1 MIFSILSLSASAN
14 SLSRRCTAV
23 LAEALA
29 AQDHDCVH
37 HDIRDLP
44 PAWVTGDGLEAVPP
58 AYRSLYDALEAAD
71 AVYFL
76 LPVYCFN
83 VSSPAKAVFEL
94 VGAALFRKPVAFVV
108 AAGSDRGYLAVGSL
122 MLSMMFERQTFCF
135 PAHVLVTAA
144 DLQPGGVLSEKTLE
158 RLRRH
163 CNVFASYAQALR
175 PLCRA
180 RRRAKPG

>member
-1 MIFSILSLSASAN
+1 VIFSILSLSASPD
-14 SLSRRCTAV
+14 SLSRKCAAV
-23 LAEALA
+23 LDEALTP
-29 AQDHDCVH
+29 QGHDCTH

-44 PAWVTGDGLEAVPP
+44 PAWVTSDGLDQLPP
-58 AYRSLYDALEAAD
+58 AYRALYDALEAAD

-83 VSSPAKAVFEL
+83 VSSPAKAIFEL

-108 AAGSDRGYLAVGSL
+108 AAGSDRSYLAVGNL

-135 PAHVLVTAA
+135 PSHVLVTAA
-144 DLQPGGVLSEKTLE
+144 DLLPGGALSDKTHE

-163 CNVFASYAQALR
+163 CTVFVSYAQALR
-175 PLCRA
+175 PLGRNCAMASRM
-180 RRRAKPG
+180 